1 MYHDDD
7 FGALVACVRDLWAL
21 VDQGGV
27 ICSGRVSVSS
37 GQAHVERTGVET
49 TRSRAPGH
57 QKSGII
63 RSYDKRHGLRRAPE
77 DGRLMDGARASAS
90 SGKSTRVPTRPE
102 KVKNRS
108 PGIFYLIGSCN
119 IVNCSD
125 CERVS
130 KSQKRPNQGPFDVT
144 KY

>member
-1 MYHDDD
+1 MHHDDD
-7 FGALVACVRDLWAL
+7 FGALVACARDLWAFM

-37 GQAHVERTGVET
+37 GRAHVERTGVET
-49 TRSRAPGH
+49 TRSRARTP
-57 QKSGII
+57 KSGII

-102 KVKNRS
+102 KVNVTEINTEKT
-108 PGIFYLIGSCN
+108 GQIFGRLI
-119 IVNCSD
+119 
-125 CERVS
+125 
-130 KSQKRPNQGPFDVT
+130 PP
-144 KY
+144 

>member
-1 MYHDDD
+1 MEHDDD
-7 FGALVACVRDLWAL
+7 FGALVACARDLWAL

-37 GQAHVERTGVET
+37 GRAHVERTGVET
-49 TRSRAPGH
+49 TRSRARTP
-57 QKSGII
+57 KSGII

-102 KVKNRS
+102 KVNTVRS
-108 PGIFYLIGSCN
+108 KTLSP
-119 IVNCSD
+119 
-125 CERVS
+125 
-130 KSQKRPNQGPFDVT
+130 
-144 KY
+144 